1 MLDPETLLNDRYLI
15 LSPIGQG
22 GMGAVYQATDQKF
35 GNEVAIKETFYS
47 DQQLRGAFSREA
59 KLLNRLRHAALPV
72 VMDYFDINDR
82 QFLVMQYIPGR
93 DLERC
98 LNERMEEG
106 VGPFPVPQVLS
117 WADQLLDALE
127 YLHSQSPPIIH
138 RDIKPQNMKLT
149 PRGEI
154 VLLDFGLAKG
164 DVSRHSVSSRGIR
177 GYTPNYASLE
187 QIRGM
192 STDARSD
199 VYSMG
204 ATLWHLLTGELP
216 QDVLTRIAAMLLGQP
231 DPLPAITD
239 LNPDVPL
246 SVAAVIDKA
255 VSPNPDQRFANAA
268 MMRQALRNSTLSNGQ
283 VSFHRTPTLVD
294 DPLFSTIEV
303 AASVRLNPRI
313 FESGGDRQEERE
325 ESRGASTPVEVAQE
339 GQSGITG
346 ESEVANS
353 RSSFGSAM
361 RIHPAGYVVAA
372 LLILAAIAGL
382 GIFRLQRWGNGLIAS
397 INGLVATTQ
406 ANVGG
411 PALAIP
417 MRVEAMRYH
426 LEIAPLSGGPS
437 RTTGLMPLADGS
449 RFKFHFRPH
458 AKGYLYIIAPGA
470 GDIWQ
475 TFLTNEPMPSSGVTT
490 NAVAGGREYMFPD
503 GGQWFMMQPEAE
515 ITPFTIIYSTRPL
528 AAPAFLSMPSGR
540 NLSHEEMRQL
550 DQFKKMHAVKPAE
563 LVAVADNNQ
572 PSVAVQVPA
581 ERSSDDVLVFD
592 ISLRKR

>member
-106 VGPFPVPQVLS
+106 AGPFPVPQVLS

-239 LNPDVPL
+239 LNPDVPP

-339 GQSGITG
+339 GQSGTTG

-353 RSSFGSAM
+353 RSSIGSAM
-361 RIHPAGYVVAA
+361 RVHPAGYVVAA

-540 NLSHEEMRQL
+540 NLSREEMRQL

>member
-35 GNEVAIKETFYS
+35 GNAVAIKETFYS

-82 QFLVMQYIPGR
+82 QFLVMQYIPGK
-93 DLERC
+93 DLEWS

-106 VGPFPVPQVLS
+106 LGPFPVQQVLG

-154 VLLDFGLAKG
+154 VLLDFGLAK
-164 DVSRHSVSSRGIR
+164 DDISRHSGSSRGIR

-187 QIRGM
+187 QIRGL

-204 ATLWHLLTGELP
+204 ATLYHLLTGELP

-239 LNPDVPL
+239 LNPEAPPA
-246 SVAAVIDKA
+246 VASVIDKA
-255 VSPNPDQRFANAA
+255 VSPNPDQRFDNAA
-268 MMRQALRNSTLSNGQ
+268 MMRQALRNATVSAGQ

-303 AASVRLNPRI
+303 AASVRLNPQV
-313 FESGGDRQEERE
+313 FESDVDRQDERE
-325 ESRGASTPVEVAQE
+325 ESRVVSAPVEVSQGE
-339 GQSGITG
+339 QSGITG
-346 ESEVANS
+346 RNEAGNS
-353 RSSFGSAM
+353 RSSIDRTV
-361 RIHPAGYVVAA
+361 RIHPAGYIAVT
-372 LLILAAIAGL
+372 LLFLAVIAGL

-406 ANVGG
+406 TNVGG

-426 LEIAPLSGGPS
+426 LEIAPMSGGPA

-449 RFKFHFRPH
+449 RFKFHFRPRV
-458 AKGYLYIIAPGA
+458 KGYLYIIAPGA

-475 TFLTNEPMPSSGVTT
+475 TFLTNEPMPASGVTT
-490 NAVAGGREYMFPD
+490 NSIAGGREYMFPD

-515 ITPFTIIYSTRPL
+515 VTPFTIIFSTRPL
-528 AAPAFLSMPSGR
+528 SSPSFLSMPSGR
-540 NLSHEEMRQL
+540 NLSREEMRQL
-550 DQFKKMHAVKPAE
+550 EEFKKLHAVKPAE

-572 PSVAVQVPA
+572 PSVTVQVPA
-581 ERSSDDVLVFD
+581 ERPSDDVLIFD